1 MKCLS
6 LKQPFAD
13 MVVDGKKSIELRTWN
28 TKFRGRFLIH
38 ASGNVD
44 ADACDLFG
52 IQRDSLVKRAVIG
65 EAVLYEVKKYNSD
78 SELLSDKDKHLAF
91 GSYFDSRYGFLL
103 KDALKFDKPVPMPGK
118 LGFFDVE
125 ITVP

>member
-13 MVVDGKKSIELRTWN
+13 MVVDGKKIIELRTWN

-44 ADACDLFG
+44 AEACDMFS
-52 IQRDSLVKRAVIG
+52 IKRDLLVRHAVIG

-78 SELLSDKDKHLAF
+78 SEFLSDKEKHLAF
-91 GSYFDSRYGFLL
+91 GSYLGSRYGFLL
-103 KDALKFDKPVPMPGK
+103 KDAVRFDKPIYMPGR
-118 LGFFDVE
+118 LGFFNVE
-125 ITVP
+125 IRVP